1 MTSKVVLKLAEEVLD
16 RGFREA
22 EGEVD
27 RKIDLSFLLDD
38 LGTSFEKA
46 DPALEYL
53 QSRGLIRSYTGD
65 AMFLSELGVKAISD
79 ETDIKTLPKY
89 QREWPQQ
96 PVADT
101 TPEPSSAGGEL
112 RRPYRATVSFVGAD
126 GQRVEFELGW
136 VTVIGRSD
144 EADFTLPD
152 PRASKKH
159 VELKYVGD
167 RYLLKDLGS
176 ANGTMV
182 NNNYVDVHPLV
193 HGDVV
198 LVGRT
203 EVLYTCPEVIQE
215 PVGEPPAPSV
225 PPAPPRRPPVEA
237 LGATERPEPSP
248 EPARPLPEPSR
259 PPREP
264 SRPASPPMVASAR
277 GEPAQAQRPEL
288 RGEVSRSGPAAR
300 PEPGKK
306 MAMPEARRSPATP
319 APTPAPDPVRIVKGR
334 PEARPAAPAESDL
347 FAAPRPPATD
357 LFGDDEPKTE
367 SGPVTRPGDDLF
379 SAPPASELFDEDTP
393 KRGTPVPKKADLFA
407 AADDGPGDLFAADY
421 AASVPRGGPSL
432 FDEAKNDDLFG
443 ETVVRPKGS
452 SAPVSPLPLSTR
464 AKPPEDILPPI
475 DVPLDELAPEPAL
488 DMLEPIEDQIN
499 VDDVGDQT
507 VAALQNP
514 LLDEKPTGR
523 TAELPVWGP
532 GGKSDDSLPA
542 YGQAPFEE
550 RTPVEGSAGSG
561 GPPEALLA
569 ESRDLPEAPEAID
582 DSGSSLPQIASDAPV
597 PFQSFL
603 ETLSVLRGRISDA
616 GIPDQARVLDA
627 IDLLRKHPSVR
638 AALTE

>member
-101 TPEPSSAGGEL
+101 MPEPSSASGEP
-112 RRPYRATVSFVGAD
+112 RRPYRPTVSFVGAD

-182 NNNYVDVHPLV
+182 NNNYVDLHPLV

-215 PVGEPPAPSV
+215 PVGEPPAPST
-225 PPAPPRRPPVEA
+225 PPAPPRMPPVEA
-237 LGATERPEPSP
+237 IAATERPELAP
-248 EPARPLPEPSR
+248 EPSRSAPEPSR
-259 PPREP
+259 PAPEP
-264 SRPASPPMVASAR
+264 SRPAPVPATASVR

-288 RGEVSRSGPAAR
+288 RGEVSRSGPAVR
-300 PEPGKK
+300 PEAGKK

-319 APTPAPDPVRIVKGR
+319 APTPTPDPVRIVKGR
-334 PEARPAAPAESDL
+334 PEARPVAPVESDL
-347 FAAPRPPATD
+347 FAAPRAPGGD

-367 SGPVTRPGDDLF
+367 SGPVTRPKDDLF
-379 SAPPASELFDEDTP
+379 AAPPATELFDEDTP
-393 KRGTPVPKKADLFA
+393 KRGTPAPSRADLFA
-407 AADDGPGDLFAADY
+407 AADDRPGDLFAADY

-443 ETVVRPKGS
+443 ETVVRAKGS
-452 SAPVSPLPLSTR
+452 QAPLSPLPISTR

-488 DMLEPIEDQIN
+488 DMLEPIEDPIN
-499 VDDVGDQT
+499 LDDVGDQT
-507 VAALQNP
+507 VAAIQNP
-514 LLDEKPTGR
+514 LLEEKPTGR

-532 GGKSDDSLPA
+532 GEKNDDSLPT

-550 RTPVEGSAGSG
+550 RTPVEGASG
-561 GPPEALLA
+561 GTPEALLA

-597 PFQSFL
+597 PFQAFL